1 MSPGMARVGNAARA
15 LGPHSLARLDGA
27 WAAALTDAWRA
38 LWSSRLVVW
47 GCGALAVALWGVA
60 PRADAFDPASLT
72 RPFGAAGDALAAS
85 LGRWDSVWYLAI
97 AHDGYPGAGGARTA
111 FFPLYPL
118 LVRAVGAVAPP
129 PLVAG
134 ALVSTACFAIALVLL
149 HRLCALELGLPAARA
164 TVLAVAFFPAS
175 LFLSAAYAESLYL
188 ALSVA
193 CLLAARTGRWAAA
206 GALGALAAGTRSA
219 GLVLVVPLAVL
230 WWGSRPRRAGDLACV
245 ALVPAGTAVFC
256 GWLALRGGS
265 ALGPFEAQ
273 AVWYRSFAGPFAGAW
288 DGLVAAWAGARQL
301 LSGSREHVFFA
312 RAGGD
317 PMAVARANLVLAGSL
332 VLAVPALVGAF
343 RRLPT
348 AYGAYALAALAL
360 PLSWPVAPQPLM
372 SLPRFEAV
380 LFPLFMWLGAW
391 AAEGGAARRRAL
403 LALGAL
409 GLAGCSAL
417 FATWRWVA

>member
-1 MSPGMARVGNAARA
+1 MARVGTAARA
-15 LGPHSLARLDGA
+15 LRPDPLARLDPA
-27 WAAALTDAWRA
+27 WTAALTDAWRA
-38 LWSSRLVVW
+38 LWSSRLVIW
-47 GCGALAVALWGVA
+47 ACGALAVALWGIG

-72 RPFGAAGDALAAS
+72 RPFGAAGDALAAT
-85 LGRWDSVWYLAI
+85 LGRWDSVWYLAV
-97 AHDGYPGAGGARTA
+97 AHDGYPGAGGPRTA

-118 LVRAVGAVAPP
+118 LVRRGGRRRDAAAGGRRARQHRVLRGRPRPPAPP
-129 PLVAG
+129 V
-134 ALVSTACFAIALVLL
+134 
-149 HRLCALELGLPAARA
+149 RARA
-164 TVLAVAFFPAS
+164 RAPRRARDRAGGRVLPG
-175 LFLSAAYAESLYL
+175 L
-188 ALSVA
+188 ALSLGRVRGEPLPRRSRSPA
-193 CLLAARTGRWAAA
+193 CSRRGRAGGPSA

-230 WWGSRPRRAGDLACV
+230 WWTSRPRRAGDLACV
-245 ALVPAGTAVFC
+245 AIVPAGTAAFC

-273 AVWYRSFAGPFAGAW
+273 AAWYRSFAGPFAGAW

-317 PMAVARANLVLAGSL
+317 PMAVARANLVLAVSL
-332 VLAVPALVGAF
+332 VLAVPALVGTF
-343 RRLPT
+343 RRLPA